1 MSKKYYPIED
11 AVNNVSQKFKLGL
24 KDANEMDEEEFNN
37 VEEYI
42 LKYVKF
48 VSHPDYDLY
57 VFLTPLTKRVI
68 DEWFKENGLTR
79 SLFVSTFRDQITGRP
94 MYDVAF
100 QYTPAFD
107 QRI

>member
-48 VSHPDYDLY
+48 LD
-57 VFLTPLTKRVI
+57 I
-68 DEWFKENGLTR
+68 
-79 SLFVSTFRDQITGRP
+79 IT
-94 MYDVAF
+94 
-100 QYTPAFD
+100 
-107 QRI
+107 I